1 MKACILLGNTRAN
14 SNTEKLTSVFASN
27 LEAEGIDVVQI
38 PLRTKSIQSC
48 VGCDACHDVF
58 DAFGCAIN
66 DDMQEI
72 SQEILSSD
80 LIVLS
85 SPIYSW
91 MPTPPLK
98 AVMDR
103 MYAFTK
109 YPEDGES
116 FNLMTKQIFA
126 MIATS
131 DEPCEENCDLFDEA
145 VKRLVS
151 FANRHYLGSLT
162 ARAQEV
168 EDVIEQKVLDD
179 AKAFADKCH
188 ALVVSCS
195 SLW

>member
-1 MKACILLGNTRAN
+1 MKACILLGNTRAK
-14 SNTEKLTSVFASN
+14 SNTEKLTKVFVEN
-27 LEAEGIDVVQI
+27 LEADGVEVVQI
-38 PLRTKSIQSC
+38 PLRLKNVQTC
-48 VGCDACHDVF
+48 VGCDVCHEVF
-58 DAFGCAIN
+58 DEFGCAIN

-72 SQEILSSD
+72 AQEILSSD
-80 LIVLS
+80 LVVFT

-109 YPEDGES
+109 YPEEGDG
-116 FNLMTKQIFA
+116 FNLLTKQIFA

-145 VKRLVS
+145 VRRLAS
-151 FANRHYLGSLT
+151 FADRHYLGSLT

-168 EDVIEQKVLDD
+168 EDEIEQKVLDE
-179 AKAFADKCH
+179 AKSFAGKCH
-188 ALVVSCS
+188 AVVVSCS
-195 SLW
+195 VLW

>member
-1 MKACILLGNTRAN
+1 MKVCILLGNTRTK
-14 SNTEKLTSVFASN
+14 SNTEKLAKVFGEN
-27 LEAEGIDVVQI
+27 LEAKGIDVVQI
-38 PLRTKSIQSC
+38 PLRAKTIQTC
-48 VGCDACHDVF
+48 VGCNKCHDVF
-58 DAFGCAIN
+58 DSFGCVIN
-66 DDMQEI
+66 DDMREI

-80 LIVLS
+80 LIVLT

-109 YPEDGES
+109 YPEDGEA
-116 FNLMTKQIFA
+116 FNLMTKQLFA

-145 VKRLVS
+145 VTRLAG
-151 FANRHYLGSLT
+151 FANRPYLGSLT

-168 EDVIEQKVLDD
+168 ENVIEQKVLDD
-179 AKAFADKCH
+179 AKAFAEKCIR
-188 ALVVSCS
+188 AFGK
-195 SLW
+195 